1 MVPLINHLGVFCRFC
16 PSNLSFKII
25 MRWVQ
30 QRFGDLKLGHQPGEQ
45 ITQKSATGYPE
56 LAKVASPSSIGFWP
70 FHVDFRYC
78 ILFIAGICSV
88 PRFSSSDTCK
98 LAHLR
103 RRFGRKEMPDD
114 NSTRGPIQEVGR
126 YFDVHPSRNLPS
138 MRPYKLSEWLPIDRS
153 LSSSFWLLIS
163 GNLT

>member
-1 MVPLINHLGVFCRFC
+1 MVPLTYGFSFSVDFVLQIY
-16 PSNLSFKII
+16 SFKII

-45 ITQKSATGYPE
+45 ITKKSATGYPE
-56 LAKVASPSSIGFWP
+56 LAKVASPSSIGFD
-70 FHVDFRYC
+70 VDFR
-78 ILFIAGICSV
+78 FCSV

-163 GNLT
+163 DNLT